1 MVSEREPVQLVHIGM
16 EPEEMDHIAIARE
29 PDVEPERR
37 KGRGRAA
44 PRPTRDRAAHGASV
58 QQDVESTMSTVA
70 AKRRELGIAPDRL
83 LVVEFRSWDPTCR
96 DVFEER
102 FGARV
107 VDERL
112 VTEGSGNAL
121 SHVKVQFASLQSV
134 SNLKEEIAEYRR
146 ATDQKTHLPP
156 GLRGDF
162 LDGIETVRPVA
173 REDRTGN
180 RLRQEGLPDDE
191 TFYIDV
197 DLWHPGA
204 PDQAIQLETDL
215 RQLCSANQGKVVESL
230 STNSLILA
238 RVRANREL
246 AEKLLDLDTVALVDL
261 PPVLPAAY
269 SSLLGDHGPL
279 LEAAQPTGEEPV
291 VVVVDSGVLPGHL
304 LLRGWILDETDF
316 DSGEETAVDL
326 QGHGTQVAGL
336 AIYGSVA
343 RCLESGVWTPNVLVA
358 SAKVLRREPGTGRPV
373 FPQHHRPE
381 VLVNRAIRHYHDTR
395 RCRVFNLSLGNAN
408 NVYAGGR
415 QFAWAELLDQLARE
429 LDIVIVVSAGNHNL
443 EIPDAGATRGP
454 FREKVRDALLSDPS
468 ARLCNPATAAIAV
481 TVGAL
486 ARSEAHDIK
495 DTFAAAPEGAPS
507 PFSRTGPGYESKPT
521 NRAVKP
527 EFVAYGGNYGVRRF
541 AGGAP
546 RWSDSD
552 LHLGEPTTKLTTEGD
567 RPLTA
572 VSGTSFAAPQVSNA
586 AAWALETTS
595 GALGSASANAARALL
610 GVCTETPPCG
620 HDWLLDP
627 ERKETWDKLRLSGYG
642 IVDVERVRASLSNDV
657 CLVASSE
664 VEEDHWHTYSVPV
677 PPAFRSGS
685 GSRGIV
691 LSLAFDPPVRSSR
704 REYLSRTMW
713 IEATKGLTLAELEAY
728 RARHAGPGKPPSSPP
743 SSVLA
748 LRPPRT
754 ELQWSTLQVCRKTW
768 KRAPSIPVAQGGD
781 EPELR
786 VVVGCQLRFPH
797 GEGSQQR
804 YSLAARLWHSDRRV
818 DLYNEVRNR
827 VRERERVVV
836 HARTTRRT

>member
-1 MVSEREPVQLVHIGM
+1 MVSKREPVPLVHIG
-16 EPEEMDHIAIARE
+16 IARE

-37 KGRGRAA
+37 KRKGRAA
-44 PRPTRDRAAHGASV
+44 PRPTRDRAAHGAAI

-112 VTEGSGNAL
+112 VRDGSGNTL
-121 SHVKVQFASLQSV
+121 SHVKVLFPSLQSI
-134 SNLKEEIAEYRR
+134 SDLKEEIDEYGRGS
-146 ATDQKTHLPP
+146 DQKAHLPP

-162 LDGIETVRPVA
+162 LDGVETVRPVA
-173 REDRTGN
+173 RDDRIGN
-180 RLRQEGLPDDE
+180 RLRREGLPDDE

-204 PDQAIQLETDL
+204 PDQARQLETDL
-215 RQLCSANQGKVVESL
+215 RQLCSTNQGEVVESL
-230 STNSLILA
+230 STHSLILA
-238 RVRANREL
+238 RIRANREL
-246 AEKLLDLDTVALVDL
+246 AEKLLVLDTVALVDL

-269 SSLLGDHGPL
+269 SSRLDDHGPL
-279 LEAAQPTGEEPV
+279 LDAAQPTGEEPV

-358 SAKVLRREPGTGRPV
+358 SAKVLRREPVTGRPV

-381 VLVNRAIRHYHDTR
+381 ALVNRAIRHYHDTR
-395 RCRVFNLSLGNAN
+395 GCRVFNLSLGNDN
-408 NVYAGGR
+408 DVYAGGR

-443 EIPDAGATRGP
+443 EVPDAGATRSP
-454 FREKVRDALLSDPS
+454 FQERVRDALLSDP

-481 TVGAL
+481 TVGSL
-486 ARSEAHDIK
+486 ARSEAHGIK

-541 AGGAP
+541 AGGEP

-552 LHLGEPTTKLTTEGD
+552 VHLGEPTTSLPTEGD

-610 GVCTETPPCG
+610 GVCAESPPCG

-642 IVDVERVRASLSNDV
+642 MVDVERVRASLSNDI
-657 CLVASSE
+657 CLIAASE
-664 VEEDHWHTYSVPV
+664 VQEDHWHAYSVPV

-685 GSRGIV
+685 GLRGIV
-691 LSLAFDPPVRSSR
+691 LALAFDPPVRSSR

-713 IEATKGLTLAELEAY
+713 IEVAKGLDTAGLEAY
-728 RARHAGPGKPPSSPP
+728 RAPHKGPGDALRIPQSKL
-743 SSVLA
+743 LA
-748 LRPPRT
+748 LRPAT
-754 ELQWSTLQVCRKTW
+754 TALHWSTLQVRRKTW
-768 KRAPSIPVAQGGD
+768 KRAPSLPTAAGD
-781 EPELR
+781 EEPELR
-786 VVVGCQLRFPH
+786 VLVGCQLRFPH
-797 GEGSQQR
+797 GEGNQQR
-804 YSLAARLWHSDRRV
+804 YSVAVRLWHSDARV

-827 VRERERVVV
+827 VRERERVVLQ
-836 HARTTRRT
+836 ARTTRRP